1 MLTGGTFWGM
11 VERRAEL
18 TPDALMIIDDRDQ
31 VLTFAEYRDAALRAA
46 AGLVELGAGPGVSV
60 SW

>member
-1 MLTGGTFWGM
+1 MLSGGTFWGM

-46 AGLVELGAGPGVSV
+46 AGLVELGA
-60 SW
+60 